1 MGESKSM
8 CLLGKPVSDAGVL
21 AMSLMPSLA
30 MVKADIAHF
39 GFVPTSDI
47 STFSSSAGAWR

>member
-1 MGESKSM
+1 
-8 CLLGKPVSDAGVL
+8 
-21 AMSLMPSLA
+21 MPSLA

-47 STFSSSAGAWR
+47 PTFSSSAGAWR